1 MLVARRKVLTALSG
15 MGSGLRLEASRRI
28 IYKDHHIEVSV
39 QAAGDSKGWVPD
51 ILVSYSDHGKGV
63 LNSLRMDQTFASPDK
78 AEQAEIAFAQKWIDD
93 GKPGP

>member
-1 MLVARRKVLTALSG
+1 MKTLQ
-15 MGSGLRLEASRRI
+15 LEGRSP
-28 IYKDHHIEVSV
+28 YKDHHIEVSV
-39 QAAGDSKGWVPD
+39 QAAGDSKGWAPD

-78 AEQAEIAFAQKWIDD
+78 AEQAGIAFAQKWIDD